1 MTRYKAIF
9 GILFLSVASL
19 SGCVSQT
26 IKTTSI
32 PRVETPSAP
41 PAEAEL
47 LDVSIAVFNPGLGQE
62 TDDPVF
68 PEVREAESRFMPQLL
83 MAALQE
89 SGAWGAVR
97 VVPSEDQLTDL
108 MITGKILQSDGKE
121 LVLEISAFDATGRF
135 WMNNRVYQ
143 EEASR
148 YAYAKTTRRTHD
160 AFQALYNRIANDLL
174 SSYQKLTSR
183 DRATVR
189 QVAEMRFAERF
200 ARAAFSDYVRQ
211 NGERYTLQ
219 KLPAEGDPMLE
230 RVRKIRAR
238 DHLYVDTLQGYY
250 QQFNTD
256 MLGPYQEWRK
266 LSYEEALAL
275 EQVQAEARKDLLLG
289 GAAVLAGIYASAKGS
304 DAVTRTAGNVAIMGG
319 GYMIKSGLD
328 KRNEAAIHVEA
339 LQELGASLEAEVT
352 PQIIQ
357 LDDQTITLSG
367 NVQDQYAQWR
377 ALLDELYETEIGSL
391 PELNAK
397 DTGDASDDV
406 L

>member
-1 MTRYKAIF
+1 M
-9 GILFLSVASL
+9 S
-19 SGCVSQT
+19 
-26 IKTTSI
+26 
-32 PRVETPSAP
+32 
-41 PAEAEL
+41 
-47 LDVSIAVFNPGLGQE
+47 
-62 TDDPVF
+62 
-68 PEVREAESRFMPQLL
+68 
-83 MAALQE
+83 ALQE

-97 VVPSEDQLTDL
+97 VVPSQDQLTDL
-108 MITGKILQSDGKE
+108 MITGKILESDGKQ
-121 LVLEISAFDATGRF
+121 LALEINAFDATGRY
-135 WMNNRVYQ
+135 WISRRVYE

-148 YAYAKTTRRTHD
+148 YAYANTTRRTHD
-160 AFQALYNRIANDLL
+160 AFQAIYNRIANDLL
-174 SSYQKLTSR
+174 SNYQKLSSR
-183 DRATVR
+183 DRVVVR

-200 ARAAFSDYVRQ
+200 AGAAFSDYVVQQDARD
-211 NGERYTLQ
+211 TLQ
-219 KLPAEGDPMLE
+219 KLPADGDPMLD

-250 QQFNTD
+250 QQFNSE

-352 PQIIQ
+352 PQILQ

-391 PELNAK
+391 PELSSDNQ
-397 DTGDASDDV
+397 GDASGND

>member
-41 PAEAEL
+41 PPEAEL
-47 LDVSIAVFNPGLGQE
+47 LDVSIAVFNPGLDQE

-121 LVLEISAFDATGRF
+121 LVLEINAFDATGRF

-200 ARAAFSDYVRQ
+200 ASAAFSDYVRQ

>member
-41 PAEAEL
+41 PPEAEL
-47 LDVSIAVFNPGLGQE
+47 LDVSIAVFNPGLDQE

-200 ARAAFSDYVRQ
+200 ASAAFSDYVRQ